1 MSREEILTNQPLNQ
15 KKNEVYIHSTLLQVL
30 VAHYIR
36 NFVMESPLKL
46 FKFKFP
52 YQLENALFLGPENFA
67 WGGVR
72 IDSLK
77 GTYKLTV
84 ELWSHWKIL
93 KTVKIKSSAALPLP
107 N

>member
-1 MSREEILTNQPLNQ
+1 M
-15 KKNEVYIHSTLLQVL
+15 
-30 VAHYIR
+30 AHYIR
-36 NFVMESPLKL
+36 NFGMESPLKL
-46 FKFKFP
+46 FSFKFP

-84 ELWSHWKIL
+84 ELWSNWKIL
-93 KTVKIKSSAALPLP
+93 KTVKIKSSAAHPLP
-107 N
+107 NELTTDRRTSY